1 MASYQDIFI
10 EPTEHLQSVSRKKNS
25 LPLSQETDWYKD
37 AIVYEAHIK
46 TFFDSDKNGTG
57 DIQGM
62 IAKLDYL
69 EALGI
74 TALWLLPF
82 YPSPQRDDGYDIAD
96 YLSINPDYGTLKDF
110 KELLN
115 EAHKRGIRVIT
126 ELVLNHTSD
135 QHAWFQ
141 RARTAEK
148 GSAWRDFYVWSDTP
162 ELYGD
167 TRIIFKDFETSNWT
181 WDSVAHAYYWHR
193 FYSHQPDLNFNN
205 PDVQKAM
212 FNVIDMWLHLG
223 VDGLRLDAVPYLFE
237 EHGTNCE
244 NLPETHEFLKK
255 LRAHVDKRFSGRMLL
270 AEANQWTEDAVEY
283 FGNDDE
289 CHTAFHFP
297 LMPRLFMAVEM
308 EDRFPIIDI
317 LEQTPAIPPSCQWMI
332 FLRNHDELTLEMVT
346 DEEREFMYR
355 QFAQNHKARINV
367 GIRRRLAPL
376 LENNRA
382 KIELMNMLLFSLPGT
397 PVIYYGDEI
406 GMGDN
411 FYLGDRNGV
420 RTPMQW
426 SADKNAGFSRG
437 NPQQLYLPII
447 IDPEYHYEAVNV
459 ENQENNPS
467 SLLWW
472 MRRTIALR
480 KRYRAFGRGTID
492 FVLPDNSKVIAFV
505 RTYEDEK
512 ILVVLNV
519 SPFPQS
525 AQLPLEK
532 YRNYTPIELDSANPF
547 PSITSDTYPITLNP
561 FGYFWFKLQ
570 AQDNPFASLV
580 RIDVD
585 TDSSITLVDNWKN
598 IFDKPFVDV
607 LEKSILPKFFETEAV
622 GFPFIKMVN
631 DITVLDILALP
642 HPNVVVAIIEIL
654 STDGEKTLLTL
665 PLGFIPDGEGEETSP
680 KKSVL
685 AKLLLSESEGV
696 LVNALEYDYLVKHL
710 AQLYEHK
717 AEMRWRSGVLEVE
730 HLERK
735 RGEGEEQTNTPSES
749 AGITQLFPDTVVM
762 FDERHQMRLRR
773 SLKEGNS
780 INTEMLSV
788 LNHRLHFFGVPK
800 LWCTLSYKRH
810 HGKRYEIASF
820 ETLPPNECSLLELL
834 TEAIEHQTA
843 GLLAMQQRATVDKS
857 GLIFDDGRIV
867 KAFSLLGKQIAAL
880 HNALAKEQSIEFV
893 PEAFTMHYQRSIYQT
908 LRSEIRQTIDLFEQK
923 YSEKP
928 EFSRN
933 IQSLMNNEDRM
944 LRLLKTIFD
953 IPMQGKKIRLYGSRD
968 LGTMFFT
975 QDRII
980 LTDFEGDTS
989 KAIDERRLKRSPLR
1003 DVAFLCHAIFRVIVT
1018 TVRRTAVVD
1027 TDVFS
1032 RNILIGMLYH
1042 HIENLFLESYLDTVD
1057 TALLPNTKEAI
1068 FPPLKAFALMRSFQT
1083 LREQIETDSNDFPD
1097 AFAVSNAF
1105 SQLQHTDSFA
1115 LF

>member
-10 EPTEHLQSVSRKKNS
+10 EPTEHSPSVSRKKNS
-25 LPLSQETDWYKD
+25 LSLSQETDWYKD

-110 KELLN
+110 KELLS

-135 QHAWFQ
+135 QHIWFQ
-141 RARTAEK
+141 RARAAEK

-167 TRIIFKDFETSNWT
+167 ARIIFKDFETSNWT

-205 PDVQKAM
+205 PEVQNAM
-212 FNVIDMWLHLG
+212 FKVIDMWLHLG

-237 EHGTNCE
+237 QQGTNCE
-244 NLPETHEFLKK
+244 NLPETHDFLKK
-255 LRAHVDKRFSGRMLL
+255 LRSHIDKRFSGRMLL

-355 QFAQNHKARINV
+355 QFAQNYKARINV

-492 FVLPDNSKVIAFV
+492 FVLPDNTKVIAFV

-519 SPFPQS
+519 SQFSQS

-547 PSITSDTYPITLNP
+547 PSITSETYTITLNP

-570 AQDNPFASLV
+570 SPSNPLATLV
-580 RIDVD
+580 T
-585 TDSSITLVDNWKN
+585 TDSDTIPHFTLLGDWKN
-598 IFDKPFVDV
+598 IFDKPFVDI
-607 LEKSILPKFFETEAV
+607 LEKSILPKFVETEAGGV
-622 GFPFIKMVN
+622 PFAKIVS
-631 DITVLDILALP
+631 DVTVLDILALP
-642 HPNVVVAIIEIL
+642 NPDVVVAIVEIL
-654 STDGEKTLLTL
+654 STNGEKTLLTL
-665 PLGFIPDGEGEETSP
+665 PLGFIPDSGEEEISP

-685 AKLLLSESEGV
+685 AKLILSESEGV
-696 LVNALEYDYLVKHL
+696 LVNALEYDFLVKHL

-717 AEMRWRSGVLEVE
+717 AGMRWRSGVLEVE
-730 HLERK
+730 HLERNK
-735 RGEGEEQTNTPSES
+735 GEGQISTTSVPVT
-749 AGITQLFPDTVVM
+749 ITQFLPDTVVT
-762 FDERHQMRLRR
+762 FDERHRMRLRR
-773 SLKEGNS
+773 ALQEGSS
-780 INTEMLSV
+780 INTEILGV
-788 LNHRLHFFGVPK
+788 LNHNVHFFGVPK

-810 HGKRYEIASF
+810 QGKRYEIASF
-820 ETLPPNECSLLELL
+820 ETLPPNECSLLKLL

-843 GLLAMQQRATVDKS
+843 GLLAMKQRAEVEKS
-857 GLIFDDGRIV
+857 GPIFDDERIA

-880 HNALAKEQSIEFV
+880 HNALAKEQSIGFA

-908 LRSEIRQTIDLFEQK
+908 LRSEIRQTIDHLEQK
-923 YSEKP
+923 YGENP
-928 EFSRN
+928 EFSRHL
-933 IQSLMNNEDRM
+933 QSLMNNEDRM

-953 IPMQGKKIRLYGSRD
+953 IPMQGKKIRLYGNRD

-989 KAIDERRLKRSPLR
+989 KAITERRLKRSPLR
-1003 DVAFLCHAIFRVIVT
+1003 DVAFLCHAIFLVVVT
-1018 TVRRTAVVD
+1018 TVRRAAAVD

-1032 RNILIGMLYH
+1032 SNILIGMLYH
-1042 HIENLFLESYLDTVD
+1042 HIEKIFLESYLDTVD
-1057 TALLPNTKEAI
+1057 AALLPHTKEAI

-1083 LREQIETDSNDFPD
+1083 LREQIEADSTELPD
-1097 AFAVSNAF
+1097 ILAVSSAF
-1105 SQLQHTDSFA
+1105 SQLQHTDSFSI
-1115 LF
+1115 F